1 VPVTKQSNHVIRL
14 LKLDLLHSAVQ
25 LAASLTV
32 QAGELRLSPQS
43 IKQQKLSAIKRA
55 SHQAA
60 SSHIHLT
67 TARSHGAA
75 HLEQQ
80 LGSMVSV
87 AGVQTDKERDG
98 RKHRKPH
105 RQSTRQSQHKRRGD
119 ADSEADEDQHE
130 TPRRKDAAESMAESR
145 KEGPD
150 RKQSPDRSSS
160 SSDGGSSSSGTGSKG
175 SITQFTRVLKIN
187 YEGAAADTGVASDPS
202 LAGVRQ
208 RQAVLAWHL

>member
-1 VPVTKQSNHVIRL
+1 M
-14 LKLDLLHSAVQ
+14 
-25 LAASLTV
+25 

-60 SSHIHLT
+60 SSHTHLT
-67 TARSHGAA
+67 TARLHGAA

-80 LGSMVSV
+80 LGSMVGV

-98 RKHRKPH
+98 RKHRKTH

-119 ADSEADEDQHE
+119 ADSDADEDQHE
-130 TPRRKDAAESMAESR
+130 TPRRKDAVDSMAESR

-160 SSDGGSSSSGTGSKG
+160 GGSSDGGSSSSGTGSKG
-175 SITQFTRVLKIN
+175 TITQFTRVLKIN

-208 RQAVLAWHL
+208 RQAVLAWLAVRPPCIRA